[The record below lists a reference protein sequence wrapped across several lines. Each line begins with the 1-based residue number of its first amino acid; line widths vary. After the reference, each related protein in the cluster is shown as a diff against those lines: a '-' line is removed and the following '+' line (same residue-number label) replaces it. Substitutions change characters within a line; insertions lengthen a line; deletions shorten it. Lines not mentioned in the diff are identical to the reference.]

1 MEACKSKSLLK
12 QYAAC
17 LIRILFEK
25 TFLAFPHQ
33 LWTVFFVVKK
43 NPEPKWKINF
53 DKIDVH
59 SWESIPTSER
69 SLNINLEE
77 NGSFWPIACRSMG
90 KFRNKVR
97 GGKPQRR
104 EKVENC
110 RVRCVTRN

>member
-1 MEACKSKSLLK
+1 M
-12 QYAAC
+12 
-17 LIRILFEK
+17 
-25 TFLAFPHQ
+25 
-33 LWTVFFVVKK
+33 FFVVKQ